1 MRSDKE
7 LFIFMLSLPPFYGKF
22 AQPLEQDDRT
32 MQQEYRNRLYGAS
45 VFNLTG
51 NPLISRIEEQMAKAE
66 VIQKSGK
73 YYRFSNVLYQKYEQ
87 IDMFVDIW
95 ILVTTAETFEDI
107 DELNKL

>member
-1 MRSDKE
+1 
-7 LFIFMLSLPPFYGKF
+7 MLSLPPFYGKY
-22 AQPLEQDDRT
+22 AQPLEHDDRI
-32 MQQEYRNRLYGAS
+32 MQKEYRSRLYGAS

-51 NPLISRIEEQMAKAE
+51 NPLISRIEEQMSKAE
-66 VIQKSGK
+66 EIQKAGK

-95 ILVTTAETFEDI
+95 ILVTTAETYEDI